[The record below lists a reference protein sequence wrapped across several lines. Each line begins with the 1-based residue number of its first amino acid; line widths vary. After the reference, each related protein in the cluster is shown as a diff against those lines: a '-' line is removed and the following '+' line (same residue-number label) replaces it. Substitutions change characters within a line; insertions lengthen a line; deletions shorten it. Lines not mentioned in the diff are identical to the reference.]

1 MASNQEIEN
10 GKNRVQEDM
19 RAPLIQR
26 EVISANSNENKSLK
40 GSGKEERCMVYLT
53 TFVAVCGSY
62 AFGSCV
68 CTPLLEICLQ
78 EVSLKSRFLMIF
90 YFAGRVFVAYSGCNQ
105 RRCALITSRGW
116 SEYYSTL
123 KLYTSKLTLV
133 FELVFCV
140 LL

>member
-26 EVISANSNENKSLK
+26 EVISANSNEKKSLK

-68 CTPLLEICLQ
+68 CSPFVRNLLARSVVKKSFLDDLLLCRQGIRRLLRLQ
-78 EVSLKSRFLMIF
+78 
-90 YFAGRVFVAYSGCNQ
+90 
-105 RRCALITSRGW
+105 
-116 SEYYSTL
+116 SEKMCTYH
-123 KLYTSKLTLV
+123 
-133 FELVFCV
+133 
-140 LL
+140 